1 MSGIAS
7 FLSSSGGTHAMN
19 FSHDA
24 YSTPDNARHHFWWRI
39 SIVPLFAAFRKR
51 DEKSHR
57 RDHQPGNLPFISRV
71 TGSGNGRNIGAGKL
85 AHRMQPCLRGDPI
98 DESFCDEI

>member
-1 MSGIAS
+1 MLDRLKEEHCQYDWSLIPPAEMSGIAS

-51 DEKSHR
+51 DEKSQR
-57 RDHQPGNLPFISRV
+57 RDHQPGNLPFISCV
-71 TGSGNGRNIGAGKL
+71 TGSGNG
-85 AHRMQPCLRGDPI
+85 
-98 DESFCDEI
+98 